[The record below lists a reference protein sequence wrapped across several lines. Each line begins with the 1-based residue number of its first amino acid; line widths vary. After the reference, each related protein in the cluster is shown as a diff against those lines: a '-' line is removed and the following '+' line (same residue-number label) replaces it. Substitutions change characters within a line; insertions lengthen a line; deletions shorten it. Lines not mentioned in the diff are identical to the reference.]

1 MGMHE
6 DLDRCVEMAMRYMII
21 WIEELTA
28 LCRENAYML
37 SYLAGDLRVA
47 QTVNRN
53 KGDHMMMNTVLLDTK
68 NY

>member
-21 WIEELTA
+21 WIEEHIA
-28 LCRENAYML
+28 LSRENAYML
-37 SYLAGDLRVA
+37 RSLAGDLRVA

-53 KGDHMMMNTVLLDTK
+53 KGDHMMMDAVLLNT
-68 NY
+68 NNH